1 MKTERFEKEKNDM
14 LPEKEQKEFESLDE
28 ILDYIEES
36 SDDLIVNIRP
46 KESA

>member
-28 ILDYIEES
+28 ILDCM
-36 SDDLIVNIRP
+36 
-46 KESA
+46 

>member
-1 MKTERFEKEKNDM
+1 MKTERYEKEKNDM
-14 LPEKEQKEFESLDE
+14 LPEKEEKEFASLDE

>member
-14 LPEKEQKEFESLDE
+14 LHETEQKEFESLDE

-46 KESA
+46 KESE

>member
-14 LPEKEQKEFESLDE
+14 LHETKQKEFESLDD
-28 ILDYIEES
+28 ILDCIEES
-36 SDDLIVNIRP
+36 SEDLIVSVGP